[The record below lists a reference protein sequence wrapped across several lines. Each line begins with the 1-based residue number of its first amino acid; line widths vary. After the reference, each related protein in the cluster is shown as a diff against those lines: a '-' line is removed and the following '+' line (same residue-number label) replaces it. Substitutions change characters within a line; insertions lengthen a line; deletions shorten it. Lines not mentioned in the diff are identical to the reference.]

1 MGLFSRHFLKTVFI
15 NHTVSKLINKS
26 ETNIIITFISL
37 FPTDDLKF
45 SVEFKMF
52 DFAKP
57 NSLFTQMC
65 ISFFRD
71 DLDVES
77 GKSQS
82 KKKKKENKTKEKK
95 HIEQSQQLQ
104 VFTLGI
110 PQKKTT
116 SSFVED
122 KLQKKLKKLKQRKE
136 NTERGKEIACRI
148 NKIAYRYLFFLAKL
162 EQCQTRF
169 KPVIQI

>member
-37 FPTDDLKF
+37 FLTDDLKF

-52 DFAKP
+52 DFATP

-82 KKKKKENKTKEKK
+82 KKKKKENKTKEKND
-95 HIEQSQQLQ
+95 IEQSQQLQ

-136 NTERGKEIACRI
+136 NTEKGKEIACRI
-148 NKIAYRYLFFLAKL
+148 NKIAYRYLFF
-162 EQCQTRF
+162 F
-169 KPVIQI
+169 